1 MVVNFIGGGNWSAL
15 RKLPTCRK
23 SLTNFVTYCCIE
35 YTSPWTGFELTKLI
49 GTEYTGSCKS
59 NYHTITTMT
68 TPDHFEFFIMG
79 EWLLY
84 DKYRL
89 MHALFHIRIVIIPIW
104 KNACINLFIT
114 YFSIELKTTKLT
126 SHTHTKQWV
135 IDISWGMITVLIW
148 KKACIVL
155 FIKRL
160 DIMLSEFC
168 PDICPWADIAVAL
181 WCLRSRMGK
190 IDVIT
195 YKYVIISY
203 YG

>member
-126 SHTHTKQWV
+126 SHTHTHTHKTMSDWYQLRDDNSPDMEKGMHCSIYKEAWYHV
-135 IDISWGMITVLIW
+135 IRVLPW
-148 KKACIVL
+148 Y
-155 FIKRL
+155 
-160 DIMLSEFC
+160 LS
-168 PDICPWADIAVAL
+168 
-181 WCLRSRMGK
+181 MGWYRCGTL
-190 IDVIT
+190 VFT
-195 YKYVIISY
+195 
-203 YG
+203 